1 MCGFSFRQGRFIR
14 DTTGVRIADVVAA
27 PLINNEI
34 NDRRRASR
42 RRRREREGRAMT
54 RDDNER
60 PIFALAINFQML
72 TDLKDGLTVGKDD

>member
-42 RRRREREGRAMT
+42 GTATAEAAGARRT
-54 RDDNER
+54 RDDER
-60 PIFALAINFQML
+60 R
-72 TDLKDGLTVGKDD
+72 